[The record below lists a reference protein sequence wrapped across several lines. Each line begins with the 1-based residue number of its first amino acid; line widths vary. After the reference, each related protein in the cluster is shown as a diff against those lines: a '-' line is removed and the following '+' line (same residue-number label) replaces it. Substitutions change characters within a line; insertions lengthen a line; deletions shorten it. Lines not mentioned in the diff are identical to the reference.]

1 MSNRPFSPLI
11 PFLLVLTIVAT
22 PPVSAQTIPQPNS
35 QNGQAGLTG
44 LTGLG
49 EGWLAAGSLQRF
61 TAKEWKSEPG
71 AEVLAEYGLTE
82 RHRRVYR
89 KGAQQ
94 LMADLFIFRQTAGA
108 YGWSTFVR
116 RNVGRETSIDHFG
129 KYVIRLQPVESIDQ
143 PLRESLIKSI
153 TAQLEPD
160 DRQLPV
166 LPAHLPGADSGLVA
180 GSETYLVGPQAL
192 GQDPQFGQRVR
203 LIDFSG
209 LPDMVTAD
217 YRLGDTARRVL
228 IVEFHTPQAATE
240 ALRLWEEELR
250 GEQNQ
255 ASTSSSSGPSSPSG
269 TSGPTGPDRP
279 RLVRRIG
286 NYIVELTGAADQQA
300 AEAIL
305 GKIRYEQKVFWSG
318 RKVSDIPLEFRPL
331 DPAVL
336 REATKTGSIIVRS
349 LVWVG
354 VMMLVVFGVGLV
366 VGGGFFYWRRFRQH
380 RKGTDN
386 IFSDGGDSIVLNLN
400 EKE

>member
-1 MSNRPFSPLI
+1 MTCRSGKQIMSNRPFSPLL
-11 PFLLVLTIVAT
+11 PVLLALTILAT
-22 PPVSAQTIPQPNS
+22 PPVPAQTSPQPN
-35 QNGQAGLTG
+35 GQTGLAGLAS
-44 LTGLG
+44 LNDLG
-49 EGWLAAGSLQRF
+49 EGWLATGSRQRF
-61 TAKEWKSEPG
+61 TEKEWKSEPG
-71 AEVLAEYGLTE
+71 AEVLAEYGLTD
-82 RHRRVYR
+82 RQRRSYR
-89 KGAQQ
+89 KGTQQ
-94 LMADLFIFRQTAGA
+94 LTADLFIFRQTAGA
-108 YGWSTFVR
+108 YGWSTFIR
-116 RNVGRETSIDHFG
+116 RNVGREKSIDHFG
-129 KYVIRLQPVESIDQ
+129 KYVIQLQAVEPLDQ
-143 PLRESLIKSI
+143 PSRESLIKSI

-160 DRQLPV
+160 DRQMPV
-166 LPAHLPGADSGLVA
+166 LPAHLPGADAGLVA
-180 GSETYLVGPQAL
+180 GSETYLVGPQGL
-192 GQDPQFGQRVR
+192 GQDPQFSPRVR

-217 YRLGDTARRVL
+217 YRLGETTRRLL

-250 GEQNQ
+250 GQQNQ
-255 ASTSSSSGPSSPSG
+255 SPQTVPDGP
-269 TSGPTGPDRP
+269 RI
-279 RLVRRIG
+279 VRRIG

-300 AEAIL
+300 VEAIL
-305 GKIRYEQKVFWSG
+305 SKIRYEQKVFWSG

-386 IFSDGGDSIVLNLN
+386 TFSDGGDSIVLNLN